1 MHTPIAALVALAC
14 ALPSVALADTLGS
27 WNFEE
32 GGVSG
37 YGEANLDVLDSSSFE
52 NHGFIP
58 GTGYRVDYTT
68 DAYEGEWALLLND
81 PEDPR
86 PYPGQVTF
94 PHSYSL
100 EPARAEL
107 SAAIK
112 IEHYHE
118 AIIFTKA
125 TFQMLQTEPGSQPPL
140 LVPPGTSADFP
151 LGRIVGRTVYALKLR
166 GDGRVE
172 ALVANDDPDEPG
184 PWVSVVSDEP
194 VPLGSWS
201 EVGMRWDGCRLSVS
215 VGNSTAYEGYTPTPA
230 RGLSYQGTGTDPTFG
245 ALDLDAAISQSGA
258 PFVGKIDAVSFHEV
272 ACTKCEQ

>member
-1 MHTPIAALVALAC
+1 MRIPTALLALVC
-14 ALPSVALADTLGS
+14 ALPSAAAAHTLGS

-37 YGEANLDVLDSSSFE
+37 YGETNLDVLDSSNFD

-58 GTGYRVDYTT
+58 SGDHRVAYTT
-68 DAYEGEWALLLND
+68 DAYEGEWALQLND
-81 PEDPR
+81 PSDPR
-86 PYPGQVTF
+86 PYAGQVSF

-100 EPARAEL
+100 EPARGEL

-112 IEHYHE
+112 IEHYHD

-125 TFQMLQTEPGSQPPL
+125 TFQMLRTEPGSQPPVL
-140 LVPPGTSADFP
+140 IAPGTSTDFP
-151 LGRIVGRTVYALKLR
+151 LGRIVGRTVYALNLR
-166 GDGRVE
+166 NDGHIE
-172 ALVANDDPDEPG
+172 ALIANDDPNEPG

-194 VPLGSWS
+194 VPLGEWT
-201 EVGMRWDGCRLSVS
+201 EIGMSWDGCSLEVTTHSGSVR
-215 VGNSTAYEGYTPTPA
+215 VPYDATPA

-258 PFVGKIDAVSFHEV
+258 PFVGLIDAVSFREID
-272 ACTKCEQ
+272 CQECRE